1 MGKKAF
7 YFNMANCIGCRTC
20 QIACKDVNDLEVGTL
35 FRHVDS
41 FETGA
46 YPSAVLYHYSSSCN
60 HCEEPACVANC
71 PTGAMYIDE
80 DDGTVQHDD
89 SACIGCKT
97 CQVSCPYSVPQYLEE
112 RGIVAKCS
120 MCKPLRD
127 AGEAPACVSTCLTR
141 ALEWGELEDLKAAH
155 LDAVSD
161 IACLPDSGVTSPAV
175 LIDVKPAA
183 LEPDYLQKAL

>member
-80 DDGTVQHDD
+80 EGRNGAARRFGVHRVQDLPGVVPLFGSAVSGGTGDCGEVQHV
-89 SACIGCKT
+89 
-97 CQVSCPYSVPQYLEE
+97 Q
-112 RGIVAKCS
+112 
-120 MCKPLRD
+120 
-127 AGEAPACVSTCLTR
+127 APARRGRGSCLRCPR
-141 ALEWGELEDLKAAH
+141 A
-155 LDAVSD
+155 
-161 IACLPDSGVTSPAV
+161 
-175 LIDVKPAA
+175 
-183 LEPDYLQKAL
+183 